1 MRGDAVFD
9 TTRRY
14 RYRLTR
20 SWAPGAAVAF
30 VMLNPNLAD
39 AERDDPTIRRAIGF
53 AKAWGFGELVVVNL
67 FAWRCRDPRDL
78 ARVPDPIGPDNDAH
92 LADLPP
98 DVVVAWGNHGA
109 LRGRGAD
116 ILRRLGQVACLG
128 RTKSGHPRH
137 PLYIRADQ
145 ERILWAARVLEPPQ
159 DGER

>member
-9 TTRRY
+9 STGRY

-20 SWAPGAAVAF
+20 SWAPGPVVAF

-53 AKAWGFGELVVVNL
+53 AKVWGFGELVVVNL

-92 LADLPP
+92 LADLPD

-109 LRGRGAD
+109 LRGRASEV
-116 ILRRLGQVACLG
+116 LRRIEEAYCLG
-128 RTKSGHPRH
+128 VTLRGEPRH
-137 PLYIRADQ
+137 PLYVPAAQPRVRLHDRAP
-145 ERILWAARVLEPPQ
+145 R
-159 DGER
+159 

>member
-9 TTRRY
+9 STGRY

-20 SWAPGAAVAF
+20 SWAPGPAVAF

-109 LRGRGAD
+109 LLGRAGEV
-116 ILRRLGQVACLG
+116 LRRLGEATCLG
-128 RTKSGHPRH
+128 GTLRGEPRH
-137 PLYIRADQ
+137 PLYVRASQ
-145 ERILWAARVLEPPQ
+145 PRVSLRARAS
-159 DGER
+159 R